1 MAQQKGLE
9 PSVLFGTPVF
19 ETGALNQ
26 TLPLL
31 QLYFVLYALFIVFS
45 SKEKVCDILITT
57 YL

>member
-1 MAQQKGLE
+1 MAQQKGFE

-45 SKEKVCDILITT
+45 SKEKVGDSH
-57 YL
+57 